1 MSQALSLPAGHDTLL
16 PQPPGGNGPG
26 AALALL
32 VHVGLIVALTN
43 VVEWR
48 TRTPEVVSA
57 ELWASV
63 PQTAA
68 PPPELPKAAPPPPP
82 PPPPAPAAKAEPP
95 PPREADIAL
104 EKARQRKAEDER
116 RKAEELVAAERKRA
130 ALQQAE
136 NEKKKL
142 AKKAEDDKRKL
153 EDDKRKLEADKK
165 KAAEAL
171 VKREHEAREAKAEE
185 ARLAKQR
192 EANLR
197 RMMGQAAGTTG
208 TPGSTGTAAQSAGP
222 SGQYGGR
229 LIAAVRRNIVY
240 TGSLSGNPVATVE
253 VTAAPG
259 GSIISRRLVKS
270 SGHKDWDEAVLR
282 AIDRTASLP
291 RDTDGRVPSPV
302 TIDFKYGD

>member
-1 MSQALSLPAGHDTLL
+1 MSQALSLPAGHDALL

-68 PPPELPKAAPPPPP
+68 PPPELPKAAPPPPR
-82 PPPPAPAAKAEPP
+82 PAPAAKAEPP

-104 EKARQRKAEDER
+104 EKARQRKAEDDR
-116 RKAEELVAAERKRA
+116 RKAGELVAAERKRA

-136 NEKKKL
+136 DEKKKL
-142 AKKAEDDKRKL
+142 AKKA

-171 VKREHEAREAKAEE
+171 AKREQDAREAKADE

-197 RMMGQAAGTTG
+197 RMMGQAGNSSG

-222 SGQYGGR
+222 SGPYGGR

-240 TGSLSGNPVATVE
+240 TGSLSGSPVATVE

-291 RDTDGRVPSPV
+291 RDSDGRVPSPV
-302 TIDFKYGD
+302 TIDFKYGE

>member
-1 MSQALSLPAGHDTLL
+1 MSQALSLPAGHDALL

-63 PQTAA
+63 PQAAA
-68 PPPELPKAAPPPPP
+68 PPPELPKAAPPPPR
-82 PPPPAPAAKAEPP
+82 PAPAAKAEPP

-104 EKARQRKAEDER
+104 EKTRQRKAEDDR
-116 RKAEELVAAERKRA
+116 RKAGELVAAERKRA

-136 NEKKKL
+136 DEKKKL
-142 AKKAEDDKRKL
+142 AKKA

-171 VKREHEAREAKAEE
+171 AKREQDAREAKADE

-197 RMMGQAAGTTG
+197 RMMGQAGNSSG

-222 SGQYGGR
+222 SGPYGGR

-240 TGSLSGNPVATVE
+240 TGSLSGSPVATVE

-270 SGHKDWDEAVLR
+270 SGHKDWDEAGLR

-291 RDTDGRVPSPV
+291 RDSDGRVPSPV
-302 TIDFKYGD
+302 TIDFKYGE